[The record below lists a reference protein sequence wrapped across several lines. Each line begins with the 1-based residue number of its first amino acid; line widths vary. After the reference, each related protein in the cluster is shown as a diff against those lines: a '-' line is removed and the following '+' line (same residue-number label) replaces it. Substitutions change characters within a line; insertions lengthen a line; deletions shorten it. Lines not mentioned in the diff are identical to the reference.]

1 MAVSSATSAAN
12 PSAKGI
18 DVASIV
24 SGLMAIEQQPI
35 EKLQAQIDQKT
46 TVISTLGVF
55 KAKVSTLESASRA
68 LENTAVYS
76 LRDASSTDSAVV
88 SATASSA
95 AVAGAYTVKIAQTA
109 SVSQFSLSGFAQEV
123 NPADEI
129 VDVSGFS
136 LTLGGTTYSPDAA
149 SVDTLNE
156 FVSWVNGL
164 DASISAQRVNIGDG
178 TVSVVISGTATGA
191 DNAVTLSGTV
201 KNGASSN
208 AVQQTLSIARDLFFS
223 VNGLKLQRSA
233 NRVDDAVAGLTLQ
246 FSSPVDPPDVATP
259 YASIATADFNQVNS
273 ETATVNVRVG
283 SQDLATP
290 AIKDFVAAFND
301 LVTFYKEQ
309 TTASTDATKRGLL
322 NTDMTVRS
330 FMERVRSL
338 YNNSVSVVSDA
349 GQDFS
354 LSSIGLE
361 MRREG
366 TIRIDDAKLSK
377 AVAEGL
383 QQKLANGVKIGKEP
397 SGTMTLTDYLTNSLR
412 NSTGIVSTH
421 IDDVE
426 TQQSNLRERKTKL
439 EDRLVMVQARYYS
452 QYAALDALLFRM
464 QTQSDSLAS
473 AIDSL
478 VNSQQN
484 N

>member
-12 PSAKGI
+12 TSAKGI

-24 SGLMAIEQQPI
+24 SGLMAIERQPI
-35 EKLQAQIDQKT
+35 EKLQSQIDQKT

-55 KAKVSTLESASRA
+55 KAKVSTLESAAKA
-68 LENTAVYS
+68 LENTSVYS

-109 SVSQFSLSGFAQEV
+109 SVSQFSLSGFAQET
-123 NPADEI
+123 NPADETI
-129 VDVSGFS
+129 NVSGFS
-136 LTLGGTTYSPDAA
+136 LTLGGTTYNPDPA

-164 DASISAQRVNIGDG
+164 DAPIAAQRVNVGDG

-191 DNAVTLSGTV
+191 DNAVTLSGAV
-201 KNGASSN
+201 KNSAASD
-208 AVQQTLSIARDLFFS
+208 AAQQTLSIARDLFFS

-233 NRVDDAVAGLTLQ
+233 NRVDDAVTGLALQ
-246 FSSPVDPPDVATP
+246 FNAPVDPPDVATP
-259 YASIATADFNQVNS
+259 YASIAVADFNQVNS
-273 ETATVNVRVG
+273 KTATVNVRVG

-338 YNNSVSVVSDA
+338 YNNTVSVVDDES
-349 GQDFS
+349 QDFS
-354 LSSIGLE
+354 FSSIGLE

-366 TIRIDDAKLSK
+366 TIRINDAKLSQ

-397 SGTMTLTDYLTNSLR
+397 GGEMTLTDYLTSALR
-412 NSTGIVSTH
+412 SSAGIVATH

-426 TQQSNLRERKTKL
+426 TQQSNLRERKSRL
-439 EDRLVMVQARYYS
+439 EDRLAVVQTRYYS

-473 AIDSL
+473 AIESL
-478 VNSQQN
+478 VNSQKN